1 MLLLIS
7 LALAVYTSSP
17 SAFHALRDLKILQLP
32 CLKVISKILKDGAE
46 KAGIDD
52 EYLKAQHDQF
62 KSYQDQ
68 REKDGNLRP
77 LGLGVMMWDEVKVQI
92 YLK

>member
-1 MLLLIS
+1 MLVIS
-7 LALAVYTSSP
+7 LALAVYTRSP

-32 CLKVISKILKDGAE
+32 CSKVISKILKDGAE

-68 REKDGNLRP
+68 REKDGHPRP

-92 YLK
+92 T